1 MIVYGTPLAEGIAQ
15 PSNAYEQSIRI
26 YLCFDSTLARERAR
40 SSGNS
45 SLYRFH
51 LERRPVDLGIC
62 TEFDQHTGARV
73 KELGWKTGK
82 PSGDHTNLITTKISA
97 LRQQRTLAM

>member
-1 MIVYGTPLAEGIAQ
+1 MARRLQKELHN

-45 SLYRFH
+45 SLCRFH

-73 KELGWKTGK
+73 RELGRWKTGK
-82 PSGDHTNLITTKISA
+82 PSGDLTNLIPTKISA
-97 LRQQRTLAM
+97 FRQQRTLAM